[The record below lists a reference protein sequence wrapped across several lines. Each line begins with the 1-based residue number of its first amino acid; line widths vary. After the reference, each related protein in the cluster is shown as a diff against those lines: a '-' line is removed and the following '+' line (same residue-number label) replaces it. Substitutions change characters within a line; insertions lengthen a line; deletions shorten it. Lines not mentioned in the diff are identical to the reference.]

1 MTIPLVDL
9 ATSGFILFAAIM
21 REKIFKSSK
30 TFARAQSRV
39 PLKELSRVNL
49 RLLSRLNPF
58 QRIAR
63 SLPKFLIIPVELMYF
78 VSNAFRKRT
87 CKHERKRKSYDR
99 NHRIN

>member
-39 PLKELSRVNL
+39 PLKELL
-49 RLLSRLNPF
+49 
-58 QRIAR
+58 ACE
-63 SLPKFLIIPVELMYF
+63 VEAT
-78 VSNAFRKRT
+78 S
-87 CKHERKRKSYDR
+87 
-99 NHRIN
+99 